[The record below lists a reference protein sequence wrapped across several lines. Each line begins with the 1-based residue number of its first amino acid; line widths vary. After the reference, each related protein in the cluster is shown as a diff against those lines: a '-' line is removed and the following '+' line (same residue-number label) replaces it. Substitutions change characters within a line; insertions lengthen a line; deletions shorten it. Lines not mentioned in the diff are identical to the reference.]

1 MIIFDANILIQL
13 STLPE
18 DDDRYLRIQGL
29 VVDLVA
35 SKTVIGIPAPAWAEY
50 LCGADLATAGVIQ
63 ALRRRRTVRV
73 LPFDEAA
80 AFELSFIHRGAVQ
93 FGSKRGAAAANVPW
107 QQIKTDRQI
116 LAIARVHQA
125 SVIYT
130 DDEQLSVE
138 AQRLNVPVKSV
149 EDIPLKPQQTKLDL
163 SFDEP
168 VEDGHE

>member
-18 DDDRYLRIQGL
+18 DDEKYLRIQGL

-80 AFELSFIHRGAVQ
+80 AFELSFIHRGAIQ
-93 FGSKRGAAAANVPW
+93 FGSKKGAANAPW

-125 SVIYT
+125 AVIYT
-130 DDEQLSVE
+130 DDEKLALE
-138 AQRLNVPVKSV
+138 AQRLNVSVKFV

-163 SFDEP
+163 TFDD
-168 VEDGHE
+168 VAEDVPE